1 MTVNKSVKQITG
13 PDGVVETKSN
23 YFMRVYHELKK
34 VTWPIPSEVKRL
46 TSVVIGIIVACGIY
60 MWVVSTVISW
70 VLQRFTGK

>member
-13 PDGVVETKSN
+13 PDGVVEGKSN
-23 YFMRVYHELKK
+23 YFMRVYQELKK

-60 MWVVSTVISW
+60 MWVVSTAISW
-70 VLQRFTGK
+70 ILQRFTGK